1 MRTQR
6 GYRKIRLVFHHSFRR
21 PVKIRVEAE
30 PPLSADR
37 IVPLLPVGALLS
49 TTRRPAPL
57 FRPQPRLV
65 RLEPAPQ
72 PDWRIV
78 GDHELMLQE
87 ECEATCH

>member
-21 PVKIRVEAE
+21 PVKIRVETE
-30 PPLSADR
+30 LPLSADR

-49 TTRRPAPL
+49 TTRRPVFL
-57 FRPQPRLV
+57 SRPRPRLI

-78 GDHELMLQE
+78 GDHELMPQV